1 MTSTRN
7 VMAKSDIFF
16 KWSSYATNE
25 KKWHLPKV
33 WHVFLYRYES
43 KFWKFLAG
51 FRTYFIEEVLL
62 PVWSKRFNRC
72 LLRLVYRK
80 LNNIFRLLDCFGN
93 SKSCLRDG
101 FVPGTT
107 SFADHFAFILKSAE
121 YVKFWVTWNY
131 GNISV
136 GIGETF
142 YHGQIM
148 QNNFHNVYDMNNVLI
163 KSFNIA
169 NWIVYL

>member
-16 KWSSYATNE
+16 EWSSYATNE

-43 KFWKFLAG
+43 KFWKFLTG

-62 PVWSKRFNRC
+62 PVWSKSFNRC

-80 LNNIFRLLDCFGN
+80 LDKNFRLLDCFG
-93 SKSCLRDG
+93 RMG
-101 FVPGTT
+101 
-107 SFADHFAFILKSAE
+107 
-121 YVKFWVTWNY
+121 KFKELFTGWIRPWNY
-131 GNISV
+131 LFRWTLCIHPEIC
-136 GIGETF
+136 GIC
-142 YHGQIM
+142 QILG
-148 QNNFHNVYDMNNVLI
+148 DMEL
-163 KSFNIA
+163 
-169 NWIVYL
+169 WEY